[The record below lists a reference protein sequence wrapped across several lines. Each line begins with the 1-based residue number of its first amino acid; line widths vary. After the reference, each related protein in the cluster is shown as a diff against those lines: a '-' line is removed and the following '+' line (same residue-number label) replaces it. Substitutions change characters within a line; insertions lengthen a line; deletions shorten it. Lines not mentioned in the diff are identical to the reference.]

1 MGGDNSPH
9 TWQLKQTVVQYKGKQ
24 KEVTN
29 MEILELKNGS
39 VDINNIDTYNELKK
53 KLDFLRARLNCVTH
67 PRFKKEYFIMGGYD
81 SGSYENKDYIILSDN
96 RSNLDSK
103 LKQEVIDFLTTKF
116 IEQMNEVIKQMNEL
130 IK

>member
-1 MGGDNSPH
+1 
-9 TWQLKQTVVQYKGKQ
+9 
-24 KEVTN
+24 

-67 PRFKKEYFIMGGYD
+67 PRFKKECFIMGGYD
-81 SGSYENKDYIILSDN
+81 SGSCYENKDYIILSDS

>member
-1 MGGDNSPH
+1 
-9 TWQLKQTVVQYKGKQ
+9 
-24 KEVTN
+24 

-39 VDINNIDTYNELKK
+39 VDVNSIETYNELKK
-53 KLDFLRARLNCVTH
+53 KLDFIRARLNCVTST
-67 PRFKKEYFIMGGYD
+67 RFKKEYFRIGDYGN
-81 SGSYENKDYIILSDN
+81 STYENKDYIILADN

-103 LKQEVIDFLTTKF
+103 LKQEIIDFLTTKF

>member
-1 MGGDNSPH
+1 
-9 TWQLKQTVVQYKGKQ
+9 
-24 KEVTN
+24 

-39 VDINNIDTYNELKK
+39 VDVNSIETYNELKK
-53 KLDFLRARLNCVTH
+53 KLDFIRARLNCATST
-67 PRFKKEYFIMGGYD
+67 RFKKEYFLLGGYD
-81 SGSYENKDYIILSDN
+81 NSHYENKDYIILADN

>member
-1 MGGDNSPH
+1 
-9 TWQLKQTVVQYKGKQ
+9 
-24 KEVTN
+24 

-39 VDINNIDTYNELKK
+39 VDVNSIETYNELKK
-53 KLDFLRARLNCVTH
+53 KLDFIRARLNCVTSA
-67 PRFKKEYFIMGGYD
+67 RFKKEYFRLGDYGCNT
-81 SGSYENKDYIILSDN
+81 YENKDYIMLASN
-96 RSNLDSK
+96 RSKTDEK

>member
-1 MGGDNSPH
+1 
-9 TWQLKQTVVQYKGKQ
+9 
-24 KEVTN
+24 

-39 VDINNIDTYNELKK
+39 VDVNSIETYNELKK
-53 KLDFLRARLNCVTH
+53 KLDFIRQRLNCATN
-67 PRFKKEYFIMGGYD
+67 PRFKKEFFRIGDYGN
-81 SGSYENKDYIILSDN
+81 SNYENKDYIMLADN

-116 IEQMNEVIKQMNEL
+116 IEQMNEIIKQMNEL

>member
-1 MGGDNSPH
+1 
-9 TWQLKQTVVQYKGKQ
+9 
-24 KEVTN
+24 

-39 VDINNIDTYNELKK
+39 VDINNIETYNGLKK
-53 KLDFLRARLNCVTH
+53 KLDYIRERLNCVTST
-67 PRFKKEYFIMGGYD
+67 RFKKEYFKIGDYGN
-81 SGSYENKDYIILSDN
+81 SAYENKDYIILASS
-96 RSNLDSK
+96 RSKTDEK

>member
-1 MGGDNSPH
+1 
-9 TWQLKQTVVQYKGKQ
+9 
-24 KEVTN
+24 

-39 VDINNIDTYNELKK
+39 VDVNSIETYNELKK
-53 KLDFLRARLNCVTH
+53 KLDFIGARLSCTTH
-67 PRFKKEYFIMGGYD
+67 PRFKKEYFLMGSYD
-81 SGSYENKDYIILSDN
+81 SGSYENKDYIILSNN
-96 RSNLDSK
+96 RSNLDNK

>member
-1 MGGDNSPH
+1 
-9 TWQLKQTVVQYKGKQ
+9 
-24 KEVTN
+24 

-39 VDINNIDTYNELKK
+39 VDVNNIETYNKLKNQ
-53 KLDFLRARLNCVTH
+53 LDFLRTRLNCVTH
-67 PRFKKEYFIMGGYD
+67 PRFKKECFLMGGYD
-81 SGSYENKDYIILSDN
+81 NGSYENKDYIILADN

>member
-1 MGGDNSPH
+1 
-9 TWQLKQTVVQYKGKQ
+9 
-24 KEVTN
+24 
-29 MEILELKNGS
+29 MEILELNNGS

-67 PRFKKEYFIMGGYD
+67 PRFKKECFLMGGYD
-81 SGSYENKDYIILSDN
+81 NGSYENKDYIILSNN
-96 RSNLDSK
+96 RSNLDNK

-130 IK
+130 VK

>member
-1 MGGDNSPH
+1 
-9 TWQLKQTVVQYKGKQ
+9 
-24 KEVTN
+24 

-39 VDINNIDTYNELKK
+39 VDVNSIETYNGLKK
-53 KLDFLRARLNCVTH
+53 KLDFIRERLNCATST
-67 PRFKKEYFIMGGYD
+67 RFKKEYFRIGDYGC
-81 SGSYENKDYIILSDN
+81 STYENKDYVILADN

>member
-1 MGGDNSPH
+1 
-9 TWQLKQTVVQYKGKQ
+9 
-24 KEVTN
+24 

-39 VDINNIDTYNELKK
+39 VDINNIETYNELKS
-53 KLDFLRARLNCVTH
+53 KLDFIRERLNCATST
-67 PRFKKEYFIMGGYD
+67 RFKKEYFRIGD
-81 SGSYENKDYIILSDN
+81 CGSSSCENKDYIILADN

>member
-1 MGGDNSPH
+1 
-9 TWQLKQTVVQYKGKQ
+9 
-24 KEVTN
+24 

-81 SGSYENKDYIILSDN
+81 SGSCYENKDYIILSDS

>member
-1 MGGDNSPH
+1 
-9 TWQLKQTVVQYKGKQ
+9 
-24 KEVTN
+24 

-39 VDINNIDTYNELKK
+39 VDINNIDNYNELKK
-53 KLDFLRARLNCVTH
+53 KLDFLRARLNC
-67 PRFKKEYFIMGGYD
+67 
-81 SGSYENKDYIILSDN
+81 ENKDYIILSEN
-96 RSNLDSK
+96 RSKLDSK

>member
-1 MGGDNSPH
+1 
-9 TWQLKQTVVQYKGKQ
+9 
-24 KEVTN
+24 

-39 VDINNIDTYNELKK
+39 VDVNSIETYNELKK
-53 KLDFLRARLNCVTH
+53 KLDFIRERLNCVTST
-67 PRFKKEYFIMGGYD
+67 RFKKEYFRIGDYGCNT
-81 SGSYENKDYIILSDN
+81 YENKDYIILADN

>member
-1 MGGDNSPH
+1 
-9 TWQLKQTVVQYKGKQ
+9 
-24 KEVTN
+24 
-29 MEILELKNGS
+29 
-39 VDINNIDTYNELKK
+39 
-53 KLDFLRARLNCVTH
+53 
-67 PRFKKEYFIMGGYD
+67 MGGYD
-81 SGSYENKDYIILSDN
+81 NGNYENKDYIILSEN